1 MEWRILFVTKD
12 YSNCIKLFAPTYGNT
27 LRLNDKT
34 TSFETVWRAF
44 VIGMP
49 TKQMDSICANLDL
62 DDTES
67 HGTDP
72 KLHIRP
78 SVVIILTAQNQN

>member
-1 MEWRILFVTKD
+1 M
-12 YSNCIKLFAPTYGNT
+12 KLFAPTYGNT

-49 TKQMDSICANLDL
+49 TKKNV
-62 DDTES
+62 
-67 HGTDP
+67 HYPFNP
-72 KLHIRP
+72 KIQACQRK
-78 SVVIILTAQNQN
+78 N